1 MTRDLVGYGRTPP
14 DPQWPN
20 GARVAVQFVINYE
33 EGAEN
38 SVLNGDERSEAF
50 LSEMVGAASHAG
62 RAMAMESL
70 YEYGSRAGF
79 WRLHRLFAERGLP
92 VTVFGVAKAMA
103 MNPEAVAA
111 MLEADWE
118 IASHGLRWIDYQ
130 YVPEEVERAHIAE
143 AIALHEKLTGSRPL
157 GWYQGRT
164 SPNTARLVAE
174 EGGFLYDADSYADDL
189 PYWDRQHGRPQL
201 IVPYTLDVN
210 DMKIVALNGFT
221 EGEQFFRHMRD
232 TFDQLCE
239 EGGRMMSVGL
249 HGRIAGK
256 PGRARALA
264 RFLDHVTASGPDGR
278 PRAWIARRIDI
289 ARHWMEHFPA

>member
-1 MTRDLVGYGRTPP
+1 MTLPRDLVGYGATPP

-20 GARVAVQFVINYE
+20 GARVSVQFVINYE

-50 LSEMVGAASHAG
+50 LSEMVGAQSHPA

-79 WRLHRLFAERGLP
+79 WRLHRLFTQRGLP
-92 VTVFGVAKAMA
+92 VTVFGVAKALE

-111 MLEADWE
+111 MLAAQWE

-130 YVPEEVERAHIAE
+130 YVSEEVERAHIAE
-143 AIALHEKLTGSRPL
+143 AIALHERLTGTRPL

-189 PYWDRQHGRPQL
+189 PYWQGRQL

-232 TFDQLCE
+232 TFDQLRE

-249 HGRIAGK
+249 HARIAGK
-256 PGRARALA
+256 PGRARWVA
-264 RFLDHVTASGPDGR
+264 RFLDHVMQSGD
-278 PRAWIARRIDI
+278 AWVARRIDI
-289 ARHWMEHFPA
+289 ARHWMEVHPCGDR